1 MSRVVAPFVSRSC
14 QVLVPL
20 DPSVAWRMRAL
31 VNLTSFCRLDKLNW
45 KIGYRRFCSGQCL
58 HRLVRHVWSKGWDRR
73 KSRPQPRFPAPRHR
87 PLPHLLPLAITP
99 PGEGRPCQPKDCPY
113 PPDFTR
119 LLLFGAPW
127 SYPGHGLLG
136 GNHSVVISR
145 LFARQDIGQG
155 AERLGSCSALCA
167 TAARMTRTRLCTAR
181 APGKMWV
188 KVSSSE
194 CPGAQPSSCGRNRT
208 RGCSG
213 SSTRRRAFFKVH
225 VASCHFIHRTAARG
239 PVMIRHGLKLG

>member
-1 MSRVVAPFVSRSC
+1 
-14 QVLVPL
+14 
-20 DPSVAWRMRAL
+20 MRAL
-31 VNLTSFCRLDKLNW
+31 VNLTFFCRLDKLNW

-58 HRLVRHVWSKGWDRR
+58 HRLARHVWSKGWDRR

-136 GNHSVVISR
+136 GNHSVVIGLGYASGHRSNEGRRCTSLVTRLRPSR
-145 LFARQDIGQG
+145 SLIAVCSFHVMCSREHGFFATVSTEYVVHLLHDAQRRRRSGVLIARVIHKRDTRPPEMLDEVQAAPVELAPVVADGNVIFAR
-155 AERLGSCSALCA
+155 
-167 TAARMTRTRLCTAR
+167 M
-181 APGKMWV
+181 
-188 KVSSSE
+188 
-194 CPGAQPSSCGRNRT
+194 
-208 RGCSG
+208 
-213 SSTRRRAFFKVH
+213 
-225 VASCHFIHRTAARG
+225 
-239 PVMIRHGLKLG
+239 